1 MDIPLQSKI
10 FIGFASV
17 LAVTC
22 GLAAVLLY
30 ERRKMREIER
40 EMDNMHTIYE
50 ASNGVHE
57 KIGAL
62 ALAGEGAVFWKDGDY
77 AAYRRLR
84 LSVDSF
90 LVSVKP
96 LCRER
101 VSPMQ
106 VDTLRCLLEEKE
118 KHLRSIMLAARRKE
132 AFDAD
137 VSGRLP
143 AMAER
148 AVKVRT
154 VKRKKKGLAGLF
166 GGKNTVQVVERS
178 TDLRR
183 LGDDMAVKLK
193 EHTRYLAACAD
204 SMRGHNA
211 ELNAALNSLVWRIDG
226 QVTAS
231 LAERERRISDVQAMS
246 YKLSASISILALV
259 LLVALFAFIRRDI
272 RRERKTK
279 ERLHD
284 IIHENRKLLEM
295 RKNIILTVSHD
306 IRGPLGNIAN
316 CAELASATSTKKK
329 RDGYL
334 NDISRSCAHA
344 LRLANRLLDV
354 YKTFEPNEPL
364 NEAPFRLASLLEG
377 ISDNFKR
384 KANAKA
390 LMFEYGCE
398 GCGVTVKGDAD
409 KLEQVIDNILSNAV
423 KFTNSGT
430 VRFRAVYANGTLAVE
445 ISDTGI
451 GMDEETLGR
460 VFRPFERAAQDV
472 NSDGFGLGL
481 SITDRLVKA
490 LGGSIDA
497 ESESG
502 KGSIFRLKLP
512 LAETYDEV
520 AAAPEVPAATSAV
533 LPRRILVVDDDCI
546 LLKVIEDMLGR
557 NGVECTTCRNAR
569 EAMEALDKED
579 YDLVLTDVQ
588 MPDTDGFGLLKLLR
602 TADIGCS
609 RTMPVAV
616 MTARG
621 DGDSGVYLQAGF
633 CGCLHKPFT
642 MKQLTAF
649 LSSCV
654 SQENNRPKFNF
665 EGLLEHTGDRRHM
678 LEVLLR
684 QSETDKADLEK
695 ALAVPDREAL
705 RAVTHRMLSAWSFLG
720 AESLI
725 EDFCKVIV
733 DTSVDCETVRNEAA
747 KLVYATECLIKEAEV
762 LIKNEELR
770 VNNEK

>member
-132 AFDAD
+132 TFDVD

-154 VKRKKKGLAGLF
+154 VERKKKGLAGLF

-259 LLVALFAFIRRDI
+259 LLVALFVVIRRDI

-279 ERLHD
+279 ERLQD

-316 CAELASATSTKKK
+316 CAELASGTSAKKK

-334 NDISRSCAHA
+334 DDISRSCAHA

-364 NEAPFRLASLLEG
+364 NEAPFRLASLLDG
-377 ISDNFKR
+377 ISDNFRR

-423 KFTNSGT
+423 KFTNAGM
-430 VRFRAVYANGTLAVE
+430 VGFKAVYGGENLVVE

-481 SITDRLVKA
+481 AITDRLVKA
-490 LGGSIDA
+490 FGGSIDA
-497 ESESG
+497 ESELG

-512 LAETYDEV
+512 LAETDDEV
-520 AAAPEVPAATSAV
+520 AAVEVPAATLAV
-533 LPRRILVVDDDCI
+533 LPRRILIVDDDSI

-557 NGVECTTCRNAR
+557 NGVECTVCRNAR

-579 YDLVLTDVQ
+579 YNLVLTDVQ

-602 TADIGCS
+602 TADMGCS
-609 RTMPVAV
+609 RTVPVAV

-654 SQENNRPKFNF
+654 SQENHRPKFNF

-684 QSETDKADLEK
+684 QSETDMADLEK

-725 EDFCKVIV
+725 EDFRKVLV
-733 DTSVDCETVRNEAA
+733 AASVDDEAVRNEAA
-747 KLVYATECLIKEAEV
+747 TLVYAIECLIGEV
-762 LIKNEELR
+762 KALIENEKR
-770 VNNEK
+770 TINNEK

>member
-132 AFDAD
+132 AFDVD

-154 VKRKKKGLAGLF
+154 VERKKKGLAGLF

-259 LLVALFAFIRRDI
+259 LLVALFVVIRRDI

-279 ERLHD
+279 ERLQD

-316 CAELASATSTKKK
+316 CAELASGTSAKKK

-334 NDISRSCAHA
+334 DDISRSCAHA

-364 NEAPFRLASLLEG
+364 NEAPFRLASLLDG
-377 ISDNFKR
+377 ISDNFRR

-423 KFTNSGT
+423 KFTNAGM
-430 VRFRAVYANGTLAVE
+430 VGFKAVYGGENLVVE

-481 SITDRLVKA
+481 AITDRLVKA
-490 LGGSIDA
+490 FGGSIDA
-497 ESESG
+497 ESELG

-512 LAETYDEV
+512 LAETDDEV
-520 AAAPEVPAATSAV
+520 AAVEVPAATLAV
-533 LPRRILVVDDDCI
+533 LPRRILIVDDDSI

-557 NGVECTTCRNAR
+557 NGVECTVCRNAR

-579 YDLVLTDVQ
+579 YNLVLTDVQ

-602 TADIGCS
+602 TADMGCS
-609 RTMPVAV
+609 RTVPVAV

-654 SQENNRPKFNF
+654 SQENHRPKFNF

-684 QSETDKADLEK
+684 QSETDMADLEK

-725 EDFCKVIV
+725 EDFRKVLV
-733 DTSVDCETVRNEAA
+733 AASVDDEAVRNEAA
-747 KLVYATECLIKEAEV
+747 TLVYAIECLIGEV
-762 LIKNEELR
+762 KALIENEKR
-770 VNNEK
+770 TINNEK

>member
-132 AFDAD
+132 AFDVD

-154 VKRKKKGLAGLF
+154 VERKKKGLAGLF

-259 LLVALFAFIRRDI
+259 LLVALFVVIRRDI

-279 ERLHD
+279 ERLQD

-316 CAELASATSTKKK
+316 CAELASGTSAKKK

-334 NDISRSCAHA
+334 DDISRSCAHA

-364 NEAPFRLASLLEG
+364 NEAPFRLASLLDG
-377 ISDNFKR
+377 ISDNFRR

-423 KFTNSGT
+423 KFTNAGM
-430 VRFRAVYANGTLAVE
+430 VGFKAVYGGENLVVE

-481 SITDRLVKA
+481 AITDRLVKA
-490 LGGSIDA
+490 FGGSIDA
-497 ESESG
+497 ESELG

-512 LAETYDEV
+512 LAETDDEV
-520 AAAPEVPAATSAV
+520 AAVEVPAATLAV
-533 LPRRILVVDDDCI
+533 LPRRILIVDDDSI

-557 NGVECTTCRNAR
+557 NGVECTVCRNAR

-579 YDLVLTDVQ
+579 YNLVLTDVQ

-602 TADIGCS
+602 TADMGCS
-609 RTMPVAV
+609 RTVPVAV

-654 SQENNRPKFNF
+654 SQENHRPKFNF

-684 QSETDKADLEK
+684 QSETDMADLEK

-725 EDFCKVIV
+725 EDFRKVLV
-733 DTSVDCETVRNEAA
+733 AASVDDEAVRNEAA
-747 KLVYATECLIKEAEV
+747 TLVYAIECLIGEV
-762 LIKNEELR
+762 KALIE
-770 VNNEK
+770 NEK

>member
-1 MDIPLQSKI
+1 
-10 FIGFASV
+10 
-17 LAVTC
+17 
-22 GLAAVLLY
+22 
-30 ERRKMREIER
+30 
-40 EMDNMHTIYE
+40 
-50 ASNGVHE
+50 
-57 KIGAL
+57 
-62 ALAGEGAVFWKDGDY
+62 
-77 AAYRRLR
+77 
-84 LSVDSF
+84 
-90 LVSVKP
+90 
-96 LCRER
+96 
-101 VSPMQ
+101 MQ

-132 AFDAD
+132 AFDVD

-154 VKRKKKGLAGLF
+154 VERKKKGLAGLF

-259 LLVALFAFIRRDI
+259 LLVALFVVIRRDI

-279 ERLHD
+279 ERLQD

-316 CAELASATSTKKK
+316 CAELASGTSAKKK

-334 NDISRSCAHA
+334 DDISRSCAHA

-364 NEAPFRLASLLEG
+364 NEAPFRLASLLDG
-377 ISDNFKR
+377 ISDNFRR

-423 KFTNSGT
+423 KFTNAGM
-430 VRFRAVYANGTLAVE
+430 VGFKAVYGGENLVVE

-481 SITDRLVKA
+481 AITDRLVKA
-490 LGGSIDA
+490 FGGSIDA
-497 ESESG
+497 ESELG

-512 LAETYDEV
+512 LAETDDEV
-520 AAAPEVPAATSAV
+520 AAVEVPAATLAV
-533 LPRRILVVDDDCI
+533 LPRRILIVDDDSI

-557 NGVECTTCRNAR
+557 NGVECTVCRNAR

-579 YDLVLTDVQ
+579 YNLVLTDVQ

-602 TADIGCS
+602 TADMGCS
-609 RTMPVAV
+609 RTVPVAV

-654 SQENNRPKFNF
+654 SQENHRPKFNF

-684 QSETDKADLEK
+684 QSETDKADMEK
-695 ALAVPDREAL
+695 ALAGPNREVL

-725 EDFCKVIV
+725 EGFRKILV
-733 DTSVDCETVRNEAA
+733 DASVDDETVRNEAA
-747 KLVYATECLIKEAEV
+747 TLVYAIERLIGEV
-762 LIKNEELR
+762 KALIENEQ
-770 VNNEK
+770 

>member
-259 LLVALFAFIRRDI
+259 LLVALFVVIRRDI

-279 ERLHD
+279 ERLQD

-316 CAELASATSTKKK
+316 CAELASGTSAKKK

-334 NDISRSCAHA
+334 DDISRSCAHA

-364 NEAPFRLASLLEG
+364 NEAPFRLASLLDG
-377 ISDNFKR
+377 ISDNFRR

-423 KFTNSGT
+423 KFTNAGM
-430 VRFRAVYANGTLAVE
+430 VGFKAVYGGENLVVE

-472 NSDGFGLGL
+472 NSEGFGLGL
-481 SITDRLVKA
+481 AITKGLMNA
-490 LGGSIDA
+490 LGGSLNV
-497 ESESG
+497 ESELG
-502 KGSIFRLKLP
+502 KGSMFRLKLP
-512 LAETYDEV
+512 LPETDGEV
-520 AAAPEVPAATSAV
+520 VAVEFQTATSSV
-533 LPRRILVVDDDCI
+533 LPGRVLVVDDDCI
-546 LLKVIEDMLGR
+546 LLKVIEEMLGR
-557 NGVECTTCRNAR
+557 SGVECTACRNAR
-569 EAMEALDKED
+569 EAMEALGKEG

-588 MPDTDGFGLLKLLR
+588 MPDTDGFRLLKLLR

-609 RTMPVAV
+609 RTVPVAV

-654 SQENNRPKFNF
+654 SQENHRPKFNF

-725 EDFCKVIV
+725 EDFRKVLV
-733 DTSVDCETVRNEAA
+733 AASVDDEAVRNEAA
-747 KLVYATECLIKEAEV
+747 TLVYAIECLIGEV
-762 LIKNEELR
+762 KALIENEKR
-770 VNNEK
+770 TINNEK

>member
-1 MDIPLQSKI
+1 
-10 FIGFASV
+10 
-17 LAVTC
+17 
-22 GLAAVLLY
+22 
-30 ERRKMREIER
+30 
-40 EMDNMHTIYE
+40 
-50 ASNGVHE
+50 
-57 KIGAL
+57 
-62 ALAGEGAVFWKDGDY
+62 
-77 AAYRRLR
+77 
-84 LSVDSF
+84 
-90 LVSVKP
+90 
-96 LCRER
+96 
-101 VSPMQ
+101 MQ

-259 LLVALFAFIRRDI
+259 LLVALFVVIRRDI

-279 ERLHD
+279 ERLQD

-316 CAELASATSTKKK
+316 CAELASGTSAKKK

-334 NDISRSCAHA
+334 DDISRSCAHA

-364 NEAPFRLASLLEG
+364 NEAPFRLASLLDG
-377 ISDNFKR
+377 ISDNFRR

-423 KFTNSGT
+423 KFTNAGM
-430 VRFRAVYANGTLAVE
+430 VGFKAVYGGENLVVE

-481 SITDRLVKA
+481 AITKGLMNA
-490 LGGSIDA
+490 LGGSLNV
-497 ESESG
+497 ESELG
-502 KGSIFRLKLP
+502 KGSMFRLKLP
-512 LAETYDEV
+512 LPETDGEV
-520 AAAPEVPAATSAV
+520 VAVEFQTATSSV
-533 LPRRILVVDDDCI
+533 LPGRVLVVDDDCI
-546 LLKVIEDMLGR
+546 LLKVIEEMLGR
-557 NGVECTTCRNAR
+557 SGVECTACRNAR
-569 EAMEALDKED
+569 EAMEALGKEG

-588 MPDTDGFGLLKLLR
+588 MPDTDGFRLLKLLR

-609 RTMPVAV
+609 RTVPVAV

-621 DGDSGVYLQAGF
+621 DGDSDVYLQAGF

-654 SQENNRPKFNF
+654 SQENHRPKFNF

-725 EDFCKVIV
+725 EDFRKVLV
-733 DTSVDCETVRNEAA
+733 AASVDDEAVRNEAA
-747 KLVYATECLIKEAEV
+747 TLVYAIECLIGEV
-762 LIKNEELR
+762 KALIENEKR
-770 VNNEK
+770 TINNEK